1 MRSVRPG
8 SIQSAVQMAIT
19 AAGGLECVS
28 NDIGVSTANLSR
40 ATACD
45 EERPGGLGINHFDR
59 LGRIIPASSVP
70 LAQHFAHLAGGI
82 FLPLNV
88 EGVIGVDMSVLMSEF
103 SDVLLSHSEA
113 MSEASKKPHDYTP
126 GEALDAIKEIDE
138 MLAAGAVVRAALS
151 AKARGCDGNNH

>member
-45 EERPGGLGINHFDR
+45 EERPGGLGVNHLDR
-59 LGRIIPASSVP
+59 LGRIVPAASISI
-70 LAQHFAHLAGGI
+70 AQHFAHLAGGE
-82 FLPLNV
+82 FLPLIADGEV
-88 EGVIGVDMSVLMSEF
+88 SADISELMSEF
-103 SDVLLSHSEA
+103 ADVLRVHAEA
-113 MSEASKKPHDYTP
+113 MSSQSIEPNEYTAREAQ
-126 GEALDAIKEIDE
+126 GAIKEIDE
-138 MLAAGAVVRAALS
+138 MLAAGARVRATLAE
-151 AKARGCDGNNH
+151 KARGA

>member
-45 EERPGGLGINHFDR
+45 EERPGGLGINHLDR
-59 LGRIIPASSVP
+59 LGRIVP
-70 LAQHFAHLAGGI
+70 ITAVPIAHHFAHLAGG
-82 FLPLNV
+82 FFQPVDTNGEL
-88 EGVIGVDMSVLMSEF
+88 GADMSLMMSEF
-103 SDVLLSHSEA
+103 ADVLRTHSEA
-113 MSEASKKPHDYTP
+113 MSDRSKTP
-126 GEALDAIKEIDE
+126 GQYTAKEAQSQIKELDE
-138 MLAAGAVVRAALS
+138 LLAAIVGVRGPLLVT
-151 AKARGCDGNNH
+151 ARGK

>member
-45 EERPGGLGINHFDR
+45 EERPGGLGINHLDR
-59 LGRIIPASSVP
+59 LGRIVPATGIPI
-70 LAQHFAHLAGGI
+70 AQHFAQLAGGV
-82 FLPLNV
+82 FYPLNIH
-88 EGVIGVDMSVLMSEF
+88 GAFAADMSSLTLEF
-103 SDVLLSHSEA
+103 SQILAVHAEA
-113 MSEASKKPHDYTP
+113 MSERSKLPGDYTAA
-126 GEALDAIKEIDE
+126 EAEVAFKKMDE
-138 MLAAGAVVRAALS
+138 LITVAAALRAAL
-151 AKARGCDGNNH
+151 AEKARGV